1 MNIKKIDDTYKLFRL
16 RFRQARKYSRIY
28 RYYYHSDVDAKMVFI
43 ESRNGRDIAGN
54 MLRILLEIR
63 AQYGSEYRIITAA
76 RKESMET
83 VKGIVSAYHLEDVK
97 ICEYESVEYFKYL
110 WRAKYLF
117 NDMAFPTCFIKKPEQ
132 VCTNT
137 WHGTPLKMMGRCS
150 ASDCDKMA
158 NVQCN
163 LLFSDY
169 FVVPNTYY
177 EDKMCDAYDMNGLY
191 RGKILHEGYPRNA
204 IFFDDKMRQE
214 TRARYN
220 LDDKKVYIYMPTFRE
235 QGSRHQDDAQKEA
248 LLQYFEILD
257 KRLQDDEVFYV
268 KLHYFV
274 REGMDLSG
282 FQHIMDFPTGIET
295 YEFLNTADC
304 LVTDYSSVFYDF
316 ANTGRKIIRFVYD
329 EETYNHNRGQYEQPV
344 ELPFP
349 KVYTAEELA
358 EVLHKPVHYDD
369 AAFRAMYDTFD
380 NRDAASKLVRHI
392 IGGEK
397 CCEEVSLHS
406 SKEKVLLYGGN
417 LALNGITT
425 SLRSLMDYIQDDRE
439 YYICW
444 SQNAVWG
451 KPENLQRIKDHYQM
465 LGISGE
471 VAMTMQEEIAK
482 FFYYK
487 RNKESAWVHKQ
498 LKRMYERENQ
508 RWFGA
513 LDFSTYIQ
521 FNGYDK
527 MIIGMFQHAKG
538 RRIIFA
544 HSDMVQECQ
553 NGRNHY
559 LTCQTAY
566 RNYDKVAAVADCVV
580 DTVVAIS
587 GRRDNVVVVENVHDY
602 KKIRRNAEK
611 PVCYQPK
618 TIVTCGYPGGLNE
631 FMERH
636 SLRVVTIG
644 RFSAEKDHAK
654 LIEAFELFHINHPE
668 SGLIIIGGPG
678 PLYNKT
684 LARIAKSSCW
694 QDIMVIREINN
705 PMPILKQCNVFVLSS
720 NYESLGLVLLEAATL
735 GVPEIAAK
743 CPATELLMNT
753 YKGGYLAENSV
764 EGICEGLEAYLRG
777 EVGTMK
783 IDWKQYNERAVAQFE
798 SLFD

>member
-1 MNIKKIDDTYKLFRL
+1 MNIKKIDDTYKIFRL

-63 AQYGSEYRIITAA
+63 AQYGSEYHIITAA
-76 RKESMET
+76 RKESMER
-83 VKGIVSAYHLEDVK
+83 VKGIVNAYHLEDVK

-117 NDMAFPTCFIKKPEQ
+117 NDTTFPSCFIKKPEQ
-132 VCTNT
+132 VYTNT
-137 WHGTPLKMMGRCS
+137 WHGTPLKMMGKYS
-150 ASDCDKMA
+150 ASDCDKMS
-158 NVQCN
+158 NVQRN
-163 LLFSDY
+163 LLFADY

-177 EDKMCDAYDMNGLY
+177 EDKMCDAYAMKNLY
-191 RGKILHEGYPRNA
+191 QGIVLHEGYPRNTV
-204 IFFDDKMRQE
+204 FFDDKMRQE

-220 LDDKKVYIYMPTFRE
+220 LNGKKVYIYMPTFRE
-235 QGSRHQDDAQKEA
+235 QGSRHQDDAQKKA

-282 FQHIMDFPTGIET
+282 FQHIVDFPTGIET

-329 EETYNHNRGQYEQPV
+329 EETYNHNRGEYEQPV

-358 EVLHKPVHYDD
+358 EELHKPVHYDD

-513 LDFSTYIQ
+513 LNFSTYIQ

-527 MIIGMFQHAKG
+527 MIIGMFQYAKG
-538 RRIIFA
+538 RRIIFV
-544 HSDMVQECQ
+544 HNDMVQECATK
-553 NGRNHY
+553 NNHL
-559 LTCQTAY
+559 LTYKNAY
-566 RNYDKVAAVADCVV
+566 QNYDKVAAVSQSVV
-580 DTVVAIS
+580 GPIVRIS
-587 GRRDNVVVVENVHDY
+587 GRKDNVVVVGNVHDY
-602 KKIRRNAEK
+602 KGILKKAEK
-611 PVCYQPK
+611 PIEFQAK
-618 TIVTCGYPGGLNE
+618 TVVTCGYPGGLNE

-636 SLRVVTIG
+636 SIRIITIG
-644 RFSAEKDHAK
+644 RFSAEKDHDK
-654 LIEAFELFHINHPE
+654 LIEAFERFHMLHPKV
-668 SGLIIIGGPG
+668 GLIIIGGYG
-678 PLYNKT
+678 PRYNKT
-684 LARIAKSSCW
+684 LARVAKSSDW
-694 QDIMVIREINN
+694 KDIVVIRECNN
-705 PMPILKQCNVFVLSS
+705 PMAILKRCNLFVMTSL
-720 NYESLGLVLLEAATL
+720 YEAQPVVLLEAAVL
-735 GVPEIAAK
+735 GIPEFATR
-743 CPATELLMNT
+743 CEATEVLMNR
-753 YKGGYLAENSV
+753 YNGYLVENTV
-764 EGICEGLEAYLRG
+764 EGVYAGLEAYLRG

-798 SLFD
+798 RLFD

>member
-1 MNIKKIDDTYKLFRL
+1 MNIKKIDDTYKIFRL

-63 AQYGSEYRIITAA
+63 AQYGSKYHIITAA
-76 RKESMET
+76 RKESMER
-83 VKGIVSAYHLEDVK
+83 VKGIVNAYHLEDVK

-117 NDMAFPTCFIKKPEQ
+117 NDTTFPSCFIKKPEQ
-132 VCTNT
+132 VYTNT
-137 WHGTPLKMMGRCS
+137 WHGTPLKMMGKYS
-150 ASDCDKMA
+150 ASDCDKMS
-158 NVQCN
+158 NVQRN
-163 LLFSDY
+163 LLFADY
-169 FVVPNTYY
+169 FVVPSTYY
-177 EDKMCDAYDMNGLY
+177 EDKMCDAYAMKNLY
-191 RGKILHEGYPRNA
+191 QGIVLHEGYPRNTV
-204 IFFDDKMRQE
+204 FFDDKMRQE

-220 LDDKKVYIYMPTFRE
+220 LNGKKVYIYMPTFRE

-282 FQHIMDFPTGIET
+282 FQHIVDFPTGIET

-329 EETYNHNRGQYEQPV
+329 EETYNHNRGEYEQPV

-358 EVLHKPVHYDD
+358 EELHKPVHYDD

-406 SKEKVLLYGGN
+406 SKEKVLLYGGS

-425 SLRSLMDYIQDDRE
+425 SLCSLLNYVEDDRE

-444 SQNAVWG
+444 SMNALRG
-451 KPENLQRIKDHYQM
+451 KPENIQRIRSYNGL
-465 LGISGE
+465 LGVTGE

-482 FFYYK
+482 FLYYK

-513 LDFSTYIQ
+513 LNFSTYIQ

-527 MIIGMFQHAKG
+527 MIIGMFQYAKG
-538 RRIIFA
+538 RRIIFV
-544 HSDMVQECQ
+544 HNDMVQECATK
-553 NGRNHY
+553 NNHL
-559 LTCQTAY
+559 LTYKNAY
-566 RNYDKVAAVADCVV
+566 QNYDKVAAVSQSVV
-580 DTVVAIS
+580 GPIVQIS
-587 GRRDNVVVVENVHDY
+587 GRKDNVVVVGNVHDY
-602 KKIRRNAEK
+602 KGILKKAEK
-611 PVCYQPK
+611 PIEFQAK
-618 TIVTCGYPGGLNE
+618 TVVTCGYPGGLNE

-636 SLRVVTIG
+636 SIRIITIG
-644 RFSAEKDHAK
+644 RFSAEKDHDK
-654 LIEAFELFHINHPE
+654 LIEAFERFHMLHPKV
-668 SGLIIIGGPG
+668 GLIIIGGYG
-678 PLYNKT
+678 PRYNKT
-684 LARIAKSSCW
+684 LARVAKSSCW
-694 QDIMVIREINN
+694 KDIVVIRECNN
-705 PMPILKQCNVFVLSS
+705 PMAILKRCNLFVMTSL
-720 NYESLGLVLLEAATL
+720 YEAQPVVLLEAAVL
-735 GVPEIAAK
+735 GIPEFAAR
-743 CPATELLMNT
+743 CEATEVLMNR
-753 YKGGYLAENSV
+753 YNGYLVENTV
-764 EGICEGLEAYLRG
+764 EGVYAGLEAYLRG

-798 SLFD
+798 RLFD

>member
-1 MNIKKIDDTYKLFRL
+1 MNLKKIDDTYKLFRL
-16 RFRQARKYSRIY
+16 RFRQARKYSKIY
-28 RYYYHSDVDAKMVFI
+28 RYYYHSSVDSKMVFI

-63 AQYGSEYRIITAA
+63 AQYGDEYRIITAA

-83 VKGIVSAYHLEDVK
+83 VKGIVNAYHLEDVK

-117 NDMAFPTCFIKKPEQ
+117 NDTTFPSCFIKKPEQ
-132 VCTNT
+132 VYTNT
-137 WHGTPLKMMGRCS
+137 WHGTPLKMMGKYS
-150 ASDCDKMA
+150 ASDCDKMS
-158 NVQCN
+158 NVQRN
-163 LLFSDY
+163 LLFADY

-177 EDKMCDAYDMNGLY
+177 EDKMCDAYAMKNLY
-191 RGKILHEGYPRNA
+191 QGIVLHEGYPRNTV
-204 IFFDDKMRQE
+204 FFDDKMRQE

-257 KRLQDDEVFYV
+257 KCLQDDEVFYV

-282 FQHIMDFPTGIET
+282 FQHIVDFPTGIET

-329 EETYNHNRGQYEQPV
+329 EEAYSHNRGQYEQPI

-349 KVYTAEELA
+349 KVHTAEELA
-358 EVLHKPVHYDD
+358 EELHKPINYSDKE
-369 AAFRAMYDTFD
+369 FRTLYDTYD
-380 NRDAASKLVRHI
+380 NRDATSKLVRYV

-397 CCEEVSLHS
+397 CCEETSLQS
-406 SKEKVLLYGGN
+406 PKEKVLVYGGS

-425 SLRSLMDYIQDDRE
+425 SMRSLLKYVKDDRE

-444 SQNAVWG
+444 SMNALRG
-451 KPENLQRIKDHYQM
+451 KPENIQRIRSYNGL
-465 LGISGE
+465 LGVSGE

-482 FFYYK
+482 FLYYK
-487 RNKESAWVHKQ
+487 HNKESAWVHKQ

-513 LDFSTYIQ
+513 LNFSTYIQ

-527 MIIGMFQHAKG
+527 MIIGMFQYARG

-544 HSDMVQECQ
+544 HNDMVQECTTK
-553 NGRNHY
+553 NNHL
-559 LTCQTAY
+559 LTYKNAY
-566 RNYDKVAAVADCVV
+566 QNYDKVAAVSQSIVGSIV
-580 DTVVAIS
+580 QIS
-587 GRRDNVVVVENVHDY
+587 DQKDNIVVVGNVHDY
-602 KKIRRNAEK
+602 KGILKKAEK
-611 PVCYQPK
+611 PIEYQAK
-618 TIVTCGYPGGLNE
+618 TSVTCGYPGGLNE
-631 FMERH
+631 FMEKH
-636 SLRVVTIG
+636 SVRLITIG

-654 LIEAFELFHINHPE
+654 LIEAFELFHMSHPE
-668 SGLIIIGGPG
+668 VGLIIIGGYG

-684 LARIAKSSCW
+684 LARVAKSSCW
-694 QDIMVIREINN
+694 KDIVVIRECNN
-705 PMPILKQCNVFVLSS
+705 PMAILKRCDLFVMTSL
-720 NYESLGLVLLEAATL
+720 YEAQPVVLLEAAVL
-735 GVPEIAAK
+735 GIPEFATR
-743 CPATELLMNT
+743 CEATEVLMNR
-753 YKGGYLAENSV
+753 YNGYLVENTV
-764 EGICEGLEAYLRG
+764 EGVYAGLEAYLRG

>member
-1 MNIKKIDDTYKLFRL
+1 MNIKKIDDTYKIFRL

-63 AQYGSEYRIITAA
+63 AQYGGEYRIITAA

-83 VKGIVSAYHLEDVK
+83 VKGIASAYHLEDVK

-117 NDMAFPTCFIKKPEQ
+117 NDTTFPSCFIKKPEQ
-132 VCTNT
+132 VYTNT
-137 WHGTPLKMMGRCS
+137 WHGTPLKMMGKYS
-150 ASDCDKMA
+150 ASDCDKMS
-158 NVQCN
+158 NVQRN

-177 EDKMCDAYDMNGLY
+177 EDKMCEAYAMKNLY
-191 RGKILHEGYPRNA
+191 QGIVLHEGYPRNTV
-204 IFFDDKMRQE
+204 FFDDKMRQE

-235 QGSRHQDDAQKEA
+235 QGSRHQDDAQRKA

-282 FQHIMDFPTGIET
+282 FQHIVDFPTGIET

-329 EETYNHNRGQYEQPV
+329 EETYNHNRGEYEQPV

-358 EVLHKPVHYDD
+358 EELHKPVHYDD

-380 NRDAASKLVRHI
+380 NRDATSKLVRHI

-406 SKEKVLLYGGN
+406 SKEKVLLYGGS

-425 SLRSLMDYIQDDRE
+425 SLRSLLNYVEDDRE

-444 SQNAVWG
+444 SMNALRG
-451 KPENLQRIKDHYQM
+451 KPENIQRIRSYNGL
-465 LGISGE
+465 LGVTGE

-482 FFYYK
+482 FLYYK

-513 LDFSTYIQ
+513 LNFSTYIQ

-527 MIIGMFQHAKG
+527 MIIGMFQYAKG
-538 RRIIFA
+538 RRIIFV
-544 HSDMVQECQ
+544 HNDMVQECATK
-553 NGRNHY
+553 NNHL
-559 LTCQTAY
+559 LTYKNAY
-566 RNYDKVAAVADCVV
+566 QNYDKVAAVSQSVV
-580 DTVVAIS
+580 GPIVRIS
-587 GRRDNVVVVENVHDY
+587 GRKDNVVVVGNVHDY
-602 KKIRRNAEK
+602 KGILKKAEK
-611 PVCYQPK
+611 PIEFQAK
-618 TIVTCGYPGGLNE
+618 TVVTCGYPGGLNE
-631 FMERH
+631 FMEKH

-654 LIEAFELFHINHPE
+654 LIEAFERFHMLHPKV
-668 SGLIIIGGPG
+668 GLIIIGGYG
-678 PLYNKT
+678 PQYNKT
-684 LARIAKSSCW
+684 LAQVAKSSYW
-694 QDIMVIREINN
+694 KDIVVIRECNN
-705 PMPILKQCNVFVLSS
+705 PMAILKRCNLFVMTSL
-720 NYESLGLVLLEAATL
+720 YEAQPVVLLEAAVL
-735 GVPEIAAK
+735 GIPEFATR
-743 CPATELLMNT
+743 CEATEVLMNR
-753 YKGGYLAENSV
+753 YNGYLVENTV
-764 EGICEGLEAYLRG
+764 EGVCAGLEAYLRG